1 MKQLLLAPVMLL
13 LIASPA
19 FGWGNEGHQAIAEA
33 AQSALSDRASTALA
47 QMLFATDRLPPGA
60 LASVATWPDE
70 VRARAAFGTVAPG
83 WDDAAKHEAD
93 KFNSD
98 HKTNALWH
106 FVNLPLG
113 AAGYKDPGTL
123 SPGDPMR
130 AFVGPDD
137 IVQAMK
143 QCITILESQTAPG
156 DFSKAQAVR
165 WLVDL
170 VGDIHQ
176 TNARYDRVL
185 RHDARGIL
193 DSPCPYR
200 RSLRRV
206 VERCAGGSRWEWSA
220 LFDQRGQ

>member
-1 MKQLLLAPVMLL
+1 MKRLLLAPVMLL
-13 LIASPA
+13 LTSSHA

-33 AQSALSDRASTALA
+33 AQGALSDRANSALGTI
-47 QMLFATDRLPPGA
+47 LFGADQLPPGA

-70 VRARAAFGTVAPG
+70 VRARGAFGTVAPG

-98 HKTNALWH
+98 HKTNASWH

-113 AAGYKDPGTL
+113 ATGYQDPASL

-143 QCITILESQTAPG
+143 RCITVLESQTAPG

-165 WLVDL
+165 WLVHL

-176 TNARYDRVL
+176 
-185 RHDARGIL
+185 
-193 DSPCPYR
+193 PCT
-200 RSLRRV
+200 
-206 VERCAGGSRWEWSA
+206 
-220 LFDQRGQ
+220 